1 MTDETQ
7 PKNIFGWVIEHR
19 DSEACSPR
27 YWTGNTVSGFTA
39 DWSSDRNEALRFSR
53 KKDADRIRASF
64 LLGVSGGHRIAEH
77 GWINSD
83 MASTETPPA
92 AKSVDYAAKSVDYA
106 AKYAAAKSVDYAAK
120 SVDYAAKYAAAK
132 SAEYAAAK
140 YARYAKYAVESAES
154 ADQELV
160 FFAEEVVKV
169 LIAMKAP
176 GAEWLDLTEA
186 V

>member
-92 AKSVDYAAKSVDYA
+92 AKSVDYAAK
-106 AKYAAAKSVDYAAK
+106 
-120 SVDYAAKYAAAK
+120 YAAAK